1 MKSIVSIAAISA
13 ALIVLPL
20 SGLAQ
25 QSLTV
30 ASWGGAL
37 TSAQVES
44 MYKPFEVKHKIKVLS
59 VDRGGGL
66 GEIAAQVKSGNIKW
80 DVVDIEP
87 QEAIKGCEEGLFE
100 KIDAGQLPAGADG
113 KSGSKDFVTDA
124 IQECAVSSTVFAN
137 VLAYDRT
144 RLGNNGPKSIDDL
157 FDTKKFPGKRGFH
170 KKPDTALEW
179 ALMADGVPV
188 ADIYKVLS
196 TPAGVDRA
204 FKKLDTIKK
213 DIVWWS
219 AGAQAVNLLATGEV
233 VMSWVWHGRV
243 VNANFKEKKDFVIV
257 WDGQT
262 TAQMMFAIPK
272 GSKNAAAAQEFIRES
287 TSAQALA
294 DVVNYIPY
302 TPTRQSSIALIADSN
317 RYKAWLPGS
326 AQSGRLLP
334 LSAKFWSENE
344 DELTKKFNIW
354 LAK

>member
-1 MKSIVSIAAISA
+1 MKSIVSMAAISA
-13 ALIVLPL
+13 ALIVSPL

-30 ASWGGAL
+30 AAWGGAYASAL
-37 TSAQVES
+37 TES
-44 MYKPFEVKHKIKVLS
+44 MYKPFEVKHKTKVLS

-80 DVVDIEP
+80 DVVDVEP
-87 QEAIKGCEEGLFE
+87 QEAIKGCEEGLLE
-100 KIDAGQLPAGADG
+100 KIDSSRLPAGADG
-113 KSGSKDFVTDA
+113 KAGSKDFVTGA
-124 IQECAVSSTVFAN
+124 IQECAVASVVFAN
-137 VLAYDRT
+137 VLAYDRA
-144 RLGNNGPKSIDDL
+144 RLGSNGPKSIDDL
-157 FDTKKFPGKRGFH
+157 FDTKKFPGKRGMYKNPVGIF
-170 KKPDTALEW
+170 EW
-179 ALMADGVPV
+179 ALMADGVAV
-188 ADIYKVLS
+188 GDVYKVLA
-196 TPAGVDRA
+196 TPAGLERA

-219 AGAQAVNLLATGEV
+219 AGAQAVNLLVSGEV

-243 VNANFKEKKDFVIV
+243 VDANFKEKKDMVIV

-262 TAQMMFAIPK
+262 TAQNMFAIPK
-272 GSKNAAAAQEFIRES
+272 GSKNAAAAQEFIREA

-294 DVVNYIPY
+294 DFVNYIPY
-302 TPTRQSSIALIADSN
+302 TPTRQSSIALIPDSN

-326 AQSGRLLP
+326 TQGGRYLP
-334 LSAKFWSENE
+334 LSAKFWLENE